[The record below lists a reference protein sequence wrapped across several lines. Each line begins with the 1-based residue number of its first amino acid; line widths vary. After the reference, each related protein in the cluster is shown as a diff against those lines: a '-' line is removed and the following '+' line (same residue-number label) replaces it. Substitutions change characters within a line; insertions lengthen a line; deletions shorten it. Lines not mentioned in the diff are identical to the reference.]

1 MSLRIINSMSLRTW
15 IKLIT
20 ILTALLTSIAMVF
33 NSFKDEKIEPSIP
46 LSTLESLDVSEELVK
61 REVKEVTV
69 KPKDKVH
76 KFKIKIDFEYQYDV
90 KVVNINTVTLK
101 SISIEEQTDIDR
113 VSFKQINLLW
123 DLYCSNLENNLK
135 CKE

>member
-1 MSLRIINSMSLRTW
+1 MSLRTW

-33 NSFKDEKIEPSIP
+33 NSFKNEKIEPSIP
-46 LSTLESLDVSEELVK
+46 LSTLESLDASEELIK
-61 REVKEVTV
+61 REVKEVTA

-90 KVVNINTVTLK
+90 KAVNSNTITLK
-101 SISIEEQTDIDR
+101 SINIEEQTDIDR
-113 VSFKQINLLW
+113 VSFNQINLLW
-123 DLYCSNLENNLK
+123 DLYCSTENNLK

>member
-1 MSLRIINSMSLRTW
+1 MSLRTW

-33 NSFKDEKIEPSIP
+33 NSFKDEKIEPPIP
-46 LSTLESLDVSEELVK
+46 LSTLESLDASEELIK
-61 REVKEVTV
+61 REVKEVTA

-90 KVVNINTVTLK
+90 KAVNSNTVTLK

-113 VSFKQINLLW
+113 VSFNQINLLW
-123 DLYCSNLENNLK
+123 DLYCSTENNLK